1 VSLQLARSD
10 PTFHLR
16 AAQYVRMSTDRQ
28 EYSTQNQA
36 ATIAAYAAERNLQV
50 VPEYVDE
57 GRSGLRIQG
66 RDALQQL
73 INDVQLGQADFRIVL
88 VYDVSRWGRF
98 QDADESAY
106 YEFVCKRAGIQVLY
120 CAEQFE
126 NDGSLF
132 STMFKNMK
140 RAMAGEFSRELSVK
154 VFAGQSRLVKLG
166 LRQGGQ
172 PGYGLQRVLIGPDRS
187 PKGILRFGE
196 RKSIQSDR
204 IILQPGLLHEVKTVK
219 RIFRLFTRHS
229 RTEQEIADQLNQ
241 ENIPNQLGRPWVR
254 STIQRMLCSEK
265 YIGNNVYNLTSSK
278 LGQKNV
284 ANPPG
289 VWMRVEGAF
298 DRIIEPATFEAA
310 QRLMA
315 RRRVGRTPR
324 ELRPSNARILGK
336 LARLFEE
343 KGCLTSEMIN
353 AAEGLPH
360 STLYR
365 KRFGSLKQ
373 AYELVG
379 YRQDN
384 NFAYFDGRRAVS
396 KTIATAAAEL
406 ELNFQAAKQRFEF
419 DRDRNICT
427 VNSGIAV
434 SIVVARSVRL
444 PTGSLRWKIGR
455 KIDRACSFVVLIRM
469 TERNESALDFHLLP
483 PAEIPERRIEFQDWQ
498 QFCAFRV
505 ETMADL
511 AKRLLPLK

>member
-1 VSLQLARSD
+1 VPVQLARSD
-10 PTFHLR
+10 AAFHLR

-36 ATIAAYAAERNLQV
+36 ATIAAYAVDRNFQIV
-50 VPEYVDE
+50 REYADE

-73 INDVQLGQADFRIVL
+73 INDVQSGQADFCIVL

-140 RAMAGEFSRELSVK
+140 RAMAGEFSRELSAK

-204 IILQPGLLHEVKTVK
+204 VILQPGLPHEVKTVK
-219 RIFRLFTRHS
+219 RIFRLFTRDCK
-229 RTEQEIADQLNQ
+229 TEGEIADRLNR
-241 ENIPNQLGRPWVR
+241 ESISNQFGRPWAR
-254 STIQRMLCSEK
+254 STIRRMLCNEK
-265 YIGNNVYNLTSSK
+265 YIGNNVFNRTSSK
-278 LGQKNV
+278 LGQKN
-284 ANPPG
+284 ARNPPSA
-289 VWMRVEGAF
+289 WIRIEGAF

-310 QRLMA
+310 QRLVA
-315 RRRVGRTPR
+315 QRRVEKPPR
-324 ELRPSNARILGK
+324 DLRPSNVRILGK
-336 LARLFEE
+336 LARLFAEQ
-343 KGCLTSEMIN
+343 GCLTTEMIN
-353 AAEGLPH
+353 AAEGVPH

-365 KRFGSLKQ
+365 KRFGSLRR

-379 YRQDN
+379 YRRDR
-384 NFAYFDGRRAVS
+384 NFEYFDGRRAVTA
-396 KTIATAAAEL
+396 TIATIAAEL
-406 ELNFQAAKQRFEF
+406 ESNIQVAKQTADF
-419 DRDRNICT
+419 DGQRDILTIN
-427 VNSGIAV
+427 GIAV

-455 KIDRACSFVVLIRM
+455 KINRSCSFVVFVRM
-469 TERNESALDFHLLP
+469 TEGNESVLDFHLLP
-483 PAEIPERRIEFQDWQ
+483 PAKIPDRRIEFQDWQ
-498 QFCAFRV
+498 QFVAFRV
-505 ETMADL
+505 EVIGEL
-511 AKRLLPLK
+511 AKRLLALK